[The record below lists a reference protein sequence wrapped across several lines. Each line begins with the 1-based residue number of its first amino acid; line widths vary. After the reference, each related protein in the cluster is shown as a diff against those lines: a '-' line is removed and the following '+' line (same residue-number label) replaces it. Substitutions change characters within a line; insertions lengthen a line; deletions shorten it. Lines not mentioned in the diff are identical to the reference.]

1 MQHQYRMGAELLEGS
16 SDEKDV
22 GVLVANR
29 MTTSQQCAL
38 LAKKA
43 NGTLVDQ
50 CFPIQLYS
58 SRHSVPFPLHFPFAP
73 FIHRW
78 RSAKSGTSWPR

>member
-50 CFPIQLYS
+50 
-58 SRHSVPFPLHFPFAP
+58 
-73 FIHRW
+73 
-78 RSAKSGTSWPR
+78 